1 MHDGLRA
8 GVNSKNDRLANF
20 GGKLV
25 ANLANGV
32 ANFIGGFHHVL
43 FEFKEH
49 LYVGVAFAGS
59 APQIFD
65 AIDRLHG
72 LFNTVKHFTFN
83 RVRRC
88 AGVIDID
95 HQQWQ
100 IDIGNLIDF
109 EFLQCQ
115 QPHGHEHDQNDDR
128 DNRLL
133 NAEIRQKH
141 VLLTY
146 FGSSVCTHRKGLS
159 VFQRTACVAQ
169 YFFASHQA

>member
-8 GVNSKNDRLANF
+8 GVNPKNDRLANF
-20 GGKLV
+20 GGQLV

-32 ANFIGGFHHVL
+32 ADFIGGFHHVL
-43 FEFKEH
+43 LEFKEH
-49 LYVGVAFAGS
+49 LDVGVAFVGCS
-59 APQIFD
+59 AQIFD

-72 LFNTVKHFTFN
+72 LFNTVEHFTFN

-88 AGVIDID
+88 ARVIDID

-100 IDIGNLIDF
+100 IDIWNLIDF

-115 QPHGHEHDQNDDR
+115 QPHGHEHDQNDDG
-128 DNRLL
+128 DNRFL

-146 FGSSVCTHRKGLS
+146 FGSSVCTQRKGLS

-169 YFFASHQA
+169 YFFACH